1 MQRLNIARTV
11 NEILIH
17 PRVVSIV
24 NQFLG
29 SVGDIRA
36 LGGAARALE
45 AFRGNGTAN
54 NSGSGSQHA
63 AGSVGGDG
71 YSWADRPLLDGGT
84 TFRSLKA
91 LQTIHFQAYGV
102 GVWDAFLKG
111 VNEANGEVPPHEQTL
126 RACACRILVENFE
139 AEYFTSQQYAVND
152 GYCEYAKAAFDRV
165 AEDCKRARDVFW
177 ESDFSTS
184 GGRVGYDVVLL
195 AHVTEL
201 NFKEQR
207 AREQYDDLVVA
218 MNYGLITKF
227 K

>member
-1 MQRLNIARTV
+1 MQKLKTAKTV

-17 PRVVSIV
+17 PSVVNII

-36 LGGAARALE
+36 LGGTARALE
-45 AFRGNGTAN
+45 AFRGNGSAN
-54 NSGSGSQHA
+54 ISGSGSQHG
-63 AGSVGGDG
+63 AGGVLFDG
-71 YSWADRPLLDGGT
+71 ST
-84 TFRSLKA
+84 TFRSLIA

-177 ESDFSTS
+177 ASDFSTS
-184 GGRVGYDVVLL
+184 SGRVGYDLVLL

-201 NFKEQR
+201 NIKEQR
-207 AREQYDDLVVA
+207 ARERYDELVEGI
-218 MNYGLITKF
+218 NYGLITKF

>member
-1 MQRLNIARTV
+1 MQKLKTAKTV

-17 PRVVSIV
+17 PSVVNIV

-36 LGGAARALE
+36 LGGTARALE
-45 AFRGNGTAN
+45 AFRGNGSAN
-54 NSGSGSQHA
+54 ICGSGSQRG
-63 AGSVGGDG
+63 AGGVGGDG
-71 YSWADRPLLDGGT
+71 YSWADGPLFDGGT

-102 GVWDAFLKG
+102 GVWDAFVKG
-111 VNEANGEVPPHEQTL
+111 VKEANGEVPRHKQTL
-126 RACACRILVENFE
+126 RACACRILVEKFE

-152 GYCEYAKAAFDRV
+152 VYCQYAKEAFDRV
-165 AEDCKRARDVFW
+165 AEECKRARDVFW
-177 ESDFSTS
+177 ASDFSTS
-184 GGRVGYDVVLL
+184 SGRVGYDLVLL

-201 NFKEQR
+201 NIKEQS
-207 AREQYDDLVVA
+207 ARERYDELVEGI
-218 MNYGLITKF
+218 NYGLITKF